1 MAPVGDGFLPR
12 RCRWAERTSL
22 HPAFLPGSRR
32 PGDVGTCPKIIVD
45 QREQRMDLGINGKI
59 AFVAGGSQGMGDA
72 AASILAAAGC
82 RVDVVARNKERIA
95 HGVERSRS
103 AGGMAIGKSDDIY
116 KPGG

>member
-59 AFVAGGSQGMGDA
+59 AFVAGGSQGMGAA
-72 AASILAAAGC
+72 AASILAAEGC
-82 RVDVVARNKERIA
+82 REIGRASCRERV
-95 HGVERSRS
+95 GQYV
-103 AGGMAIGKSDDIY
+103 
-116 KPGG
+116 